1 MGNFAKKMKKKYEET
16 NKKSIA
22 VYLVLRVLVVIS
34 MIFQILMGNFENVF
48 MCILALLLFTIPTII
63 SEKFKIGLP
72 SLLEAI
78 IYLFIFSTT
87 ILGEINNFYG
97 IIPFWD
103 TILHTLNGFL
113 CAGIGF
119 ALVDL
124 LNQNS
129 KQIHL
134 SPLYVAIVAFCFSMT
149 IGILWEFYEFTADG
163 VLRTDM
169 QKDRIVQSISSVE
182 LNPDRENI
190 PIKVNNIE
198 KTEIYSKDGTITTI
212 ENGYLDI
219 GIIDTMK
226 DLFVNFIGAVVFSV
240 IGFLYIKNREKYKF
254 AKNFIPIK
262 STNAADAVI
271 YISLFIFFMH

>member
-1 MGNFAKKMKKKYEET
+1 MGKFAKKMQKKYHET

-22 VYLVLRVLVVIS
+22 VYLILRLLVVIS
-34 MIFQILMGNFENVF
+34 MIFQILLGNIENAF
-48 MCILALLLFTIPTII
+48 MCMVALFLFTIPTIV
-63 SEKFKIGLP
+63 SEKFKIGIP

-78 IYLFIFSTT
+78 IYLFIFSAT

-103 TILHTLNGFL
+103 TLLHTLNGFL

-119 ALVDL
+119 SLVDV

-129 KQIHL
+129 KKINL
-134 SPLYVAIVAFCFSMT
+134 SPIYVVIVAFCFSMT
-149 IGILWEFYEFTADG
+149 IGILWEFYEFTADT
-163 VLRTDM
+163 VFRTDM

-182 LNPDRENI
+182 LNLNHENV
-190 PIKVNNIE
+190 PIKVNDIE
-198 KTEIYSKDGTITTI
+198 KTEIYSKDGTVTVI

-226 DLFVNFIGAVVFSV
+226 DLFVNFIGAIVFSV
-240 IGFLYIKNREKYKF
+240 IGFLYVKNRDKYKF
-254 AKNFIPIK
+254 TENFIPIK
-262 STNAADAVI
+262 E
-271 YISLFIFFMH
+271 

>member
-97 IIPFWD
+97 IIHFWD

-262 STNAADAVI
+262 DV
-271 YISLFIFFMH
+271 

>member
-1 MGNFAKKMKKKYEET
+1 MGKFSKKMKQKYSET

-22 VYLVLRVLVVIS
+22 VYLALRILVIICMV
-34 MIFQILMGNFENVF
+34 FQILAGSFENAL
-48 MCILALLLFTIPTII
+48 MCILVLFLFTIPTII
-63 SEKFKIGLP
+63 SEKYKIGIP

-78 IYLFIFSTT
+78 IYFFIFSAQ

-103 TILHTLNGFL
+103 TLLHTLNGFI
-113 CAGIGF
+113 CAGVGF
-119 ALVDL
+119 SLIDL

-129 KQIHL
+129 KKISL

-149 IGILWEFYEFTADG
+149 VGVLWEFFEFTADS
-163 VLRTDM
+163 VIKTDM

-182 LNPDRENI
+182 LNPSGENI
-190 PIKVNNIE
+190 PINVSDIT
-198 KTEIYSKDGTITTI
+198 KTQIYTKEGRVVTID
-212 ENGYLDI
+212 NGYLDI

-240 IGFLYIKNREKYKF
+240 IGYLYIKNRDKYKF
-254 AKNFIPIK
+254 ARNFIP
-262 STNAADAVI
+262 VRE
-271 YISLFIFFMH
+271 

>member
-1 MGNFAKKMKKKYEET
+1 MGKFSKKMKEKYQET
-16 NKKSIA
+16 NKKSIV
-22 VYLVLRVLVVIS
+22 VYLTLRILVIIS
-34 MIFQILMGNFENVF
+34 MIFQILSGNFENAF
-48 MCILALLLFTIPTII
+48 MCMLSLFLFTIPTIL

-78 IYLFIFSTT
+78 IYLFIFSAT

-103 TILHTLNGFL
+103 TLLHTLNGFL

-119 ALVDL
+119 SLVDL

-129 KQIHL
+129 KKVNL
-134 SPLYVAIVAFCFSMT
+134 SPIYVMIVAFCFSMT
-149 IGILWEFYEFTADG
+149 IGILWEFYEFTADAIF
-163 VLRTDM
+163 RTDM

-182 LNPDRENI
+182 LNENGENI
-190 PIKVNNIE
+190 PIKINAIE
-198 KTEIYSKDGTITTI
+198 KTEIYSKDGSITII

-226 DLFVNFIGAVVFSV
+226 DLFVNFIGAIIFSM
-240 IGFLYIKNREKYKF
+240 IGFLYVKNRDKYKF
-254 AKNFIPIK
+254 TENFIPK
-262 STNAADAVI
+262 KQ
-271 YISLFIFFMH
+271 

>member
-190 PIKVNNIE
+190 QIKVNNIE

-262 STNAADAVI
+262 DV
-271 YISLFIFFMH
+271 

>member
-1 MGNFAKKMKKKYEET
+1 MRKFVKKMKKKYKET
-16 NKKSIA
+16 NKKSIV
-22 VYLVLRVLVVIS
+22 VYLTLRLLVLIS
-34 MIFQILMGNFENVF
+34 MIFQILMANFENAL
-48 MCILALLLFTIPTII
+48 MCIVALFLFTIPTIV
-63 SEKFKIGLP
+63 SEKLKIGLP

-78 IYLFIFSTT
+78 IYLFIFSAT

-103 TILHTLNGFL
+103 TLLHTLNGFL

-119 ALVDL
+119 SLVDL

-129 KQIHL
+129 KRISL
-134 SPLYVAIVAFCFSMT
+134 SPLYVVVVAFCFSMT
-149 IGILWEFYEFTADG
+149 IGILWEFCEFTADSIF
-163 VLRTDM
+163 RTDM
-169 QKDRIVQSISSVE
+169 QKDRIIQNISSVE
-182 LNPDRENI
+182 LNANGENI
-190 PIKVNNIE
+190 PTKVVDIE

-226 DLFVNFIGAVVFSV
+226 DLFVNFIGAIIFSV

-254 AKNFIPIK
+254 TENFIPVK
-262 STNAADAVI
+262 W
-271 YISLFIFFMH
+271 